1 MSQKE
6 MMNLT
11 PMVHTYTGDDLTLEK
26 IVDRQTQIAN
36 SIEQRILEVRNAH
49 TERIRQQAIVM
60 AHFNDRDGDDIKF
73 TMDKGI
79 SKVFINGKEL
89 QVRVLTA
96 IPPILEF
103 DYISGSNTWI
113 WNVNFTTRECT
124 GKSPRTFITKTLK
137 TTLENDSIMDVNISD

>member
-89 QVRVLTA
+89 QVV
-96 IPPILEF
+96 
-103 DYISGSNTWI
+103 S
-113 WNVNFTTRECT
+113 
-124 GKSPRTFITKTLK
+124 
-137 TTLENDSIMDVNISD
+137 